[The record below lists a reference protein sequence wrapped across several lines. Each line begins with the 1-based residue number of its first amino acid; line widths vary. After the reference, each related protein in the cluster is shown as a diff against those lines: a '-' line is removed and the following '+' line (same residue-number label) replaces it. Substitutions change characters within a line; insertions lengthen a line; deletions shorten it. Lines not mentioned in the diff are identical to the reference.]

1 MKLSVDGVDAYAYT
15 GAKEFDGTRD
25 PLIFVHGGGLDH
37 SVWLLQSR
45 YFAHHG
51 RSVMAADLPGHGKS
65 AGDPLASIP
74 DMADWVV
81 RLMDAAGAETAT
93 LVGHSMGALVVLEAA
108 ARHPD
113 RIACIV
119 TIGISVPMP
128 VTDALLSAAQ
138 ANKHD
143 AFDMVNIWGHGSRA
157 HVGGN
162 QTPGMWM
169 IGSGVRLLEKSG
181 PGVLHADLT
190 ACNDYRH
197 GLESSAALECPVH
210 AQHPAILLHHEEA
223 GGLHGRVHVILGRDD
238 RMSPVKA
245 AQPYLET
252 LAEGHVTVIEDCG
265 HMIMAERPGEVLD
278 ILIAALGRPAGS

>member
-1 MKLSVDGVDAYAYT
+1 MKLLVDGFDAYAYT

-37 SVWLLQSR
+37 TVWLLQSR

-51 RSVMAADLPGHGKS
+51 RGVIAVDLPGHGKS
-65 AGDPLASIP
+65 AGAPLAIIP

-108 ARHPD
+108 ARHPA
-113 RIACIV
+113 RIKSIV

-128 VTDALLSAAQ
+128 VTDALLSAAE
-138 ANKHD
+138 ANRHD
-143 AFDMVNIWGHGSRA
+143 AFDMVNVWGHGSRA
-157 HVGGN
+157 HMGGN
-162 QTPGMWM
+162 QAPGMWM
-169 IGSGVRLLEKSG
+169 IGAGVRLLEKSG
-181 PGVLHADLT
+181 PGVLHADLR

-210 AQHPAILLHHEEA
+210 
-223 GGLHGRVHVILGRDD
+223 VILGRDD

-245 AQPYLET
+245 ARPFLET
-252 LAEGHVTVIEDCG
+252 LANRHVTVIEDCG

-278 ILIAALGRPAGS
+278 LLIAALGKPAES